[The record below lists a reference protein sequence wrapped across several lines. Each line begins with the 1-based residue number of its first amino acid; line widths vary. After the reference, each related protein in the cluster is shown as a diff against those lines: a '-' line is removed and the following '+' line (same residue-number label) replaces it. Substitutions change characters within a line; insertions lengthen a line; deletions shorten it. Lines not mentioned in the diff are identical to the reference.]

1 VAERLHGLPPVISP
15 QARLVVLGSFPGEAS
30 LAAGQYY
37 AHPRNQFW
45 PLLSALLG
53 EDLLALGYAR
63 RLQRLRAHGVG
74 LWDVIADCR
83 RQGSLDSAIRDA
95 RYNDLA
101 SLRRRAPGLVAV
113 GHNGGESARAMRL
126 TAALTRFTH
135 KALRMQTTAVELNPA
150 VIDLCRRSFHL
161 PADGPRLQVLQMDA
175 ADWLREPAQ
184 RGRLQLLQVDLY
196 DHEAAA
202 PVLDDAGFY
211 ADCRA
216 ALAEG
221 GVMSVNLFGRDA
233 SFERSLACIVQAFGA
248 EQVCPLRP
256 TREGNHVVLAGRDV
270 VLPDRATLLDR
281 AAHIEARFKRQ
292 GLPAR
297 KWLRM
302 LRPLV
307 SRGAS
312 TAEGPPR

>member
-1 VAERLHGLPPVISP
+1 
-15 QARLVVLGSFPGEAS
+15 
-30 LAAGQYY
+30 
-37 AHPRNQFW
+37 
-45 PLLSALLG
+45 
-53 EDLLALGYAR
+53 
-63 RLQRLRAHGVG
+63 LR
-74 LWDVIADCR
+74 D
-83 RQGSLDSAIRDA
+83 
-95 RYNDLA
+95 
-101 SLRRRAPGLVAV
+101 
-113 GHNGGESARAMRL
+113 
-126 TAALTRFTH
+126 
-135 KALRMQTTAVELNPA
+135 
-150 VIDLCRRSFHL
+150 
-161 PADGPRLQVLQMDA
+161 
-175 ADWLREPAQ
+175 PAQ

-233 SFERSLACIVQAFGA
+233 SFERSLARIVQAFGA
-248 EQVCPLRP
+248 QQVCPLRP

-307 SRGAS
+307 SQGAS